1 MSESKVSFPAVS
13 ADFIIDLY
21 HRYIRD
27 PQSVHPGWKPY
38 FDDLYG
44 RPADEVPVVEPGLE
58 AAVARLMRP
67 IGSVAISPPGSILSD
82 YGRRRAPA
90 DLAPAAQGIATA
102 SLDAALDLDGV
113 LGLNRC
119 IVREVVAR
127 LSEVTIGSPLSEYAV
142 LGFEYG
148 LSLDS
153 PKNLV
158 AWEAQFGDFA
168 NVEQVIIDQ
177 FVASGQDKWLDGSGL
192 VLLLPHGL
200 EGQRPTIPPDG
211 SNGSCNFAPTI
222 TARHRRTSFISCGD
236 RRALR
241 SAARWSCSPRSRC
254 CGTSMRCP
262 ISTTLLSAPCL
273 CR

>member
-67 IGSVAISPPGSILSD
+67 IGSAAISPPGSILSVRAFARFTQEPR
-82 YGRRRAPA
+82 GVGSTVRRLRQCRA
-90 DLAPAAQGIATA
+90 
-102 SLDAALDLDGV
+102 
-113 LGLNRC
+113 
-119 IVREVVAR
+119 
-127 LSEVTIGSPLSEYAV
+127 
-142 LGFEYG
+142 
-148 LSLDS
+148 
-153 PKNLV
+153 
-158 AWEAQFGDFA
+158 GD
-168 NVEQVIIDQ
+168 IDQ

-222 TARHRRTSFISCGD
+222 I
-236 RRALR
+236 
-241 SAARWSCSPRSRC
+241 
-254 CGTSMRCP
+254 
-262 ISTTLLSAPCL
+262 
-273 CR
+273 